1 MSNAS
6 ELAARTPDSRDRY
19 VDFLRVF
26 SLGTVIVGHWLM
38 AVLLV
43 GDNGAITAGNALAI
57 MPTLQPLTWVF
68 QVMPLFFLVGG
79 FSHAT
84 ALRRGGAYSEFIRS
98 RAARLLIPTAVFGAV
113 WLTVAVVVELAGRDD
128 GMLRLATRV

>member
-38 AVLLV
+38 AVLRV
-43 GDNGAITAGNALAI
+43 E
-57 MPTLQPLTWVF
+57 
-68 QVMPLFFLVGG
+68 GG
-79 FSHAT
+79 VAPPIG
-84 ALRRGGAYSEFIRS
+84 RG
-98 RAARLLIPTAVFGAV
+98 
-113 WLTVAVVVELAGRDD
+113 
-128 GMLRLATRV
+128 